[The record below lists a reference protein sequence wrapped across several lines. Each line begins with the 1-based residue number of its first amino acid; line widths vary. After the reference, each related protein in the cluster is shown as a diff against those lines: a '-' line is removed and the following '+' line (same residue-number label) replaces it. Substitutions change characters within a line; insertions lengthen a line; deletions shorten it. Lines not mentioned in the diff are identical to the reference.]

1 MTRIKSEDPLAEGFL
16 PSYQTRRQKDARGTE
31 PHIEVKSEK
40 SDDCSSHPLDPR
52 AEGGIIL
59 TSEVTGEEGTLTGNE
74 T

>member
-16 PSYQTRRQKDARGTE
+16 PSYQTCRQKDARTTE

-40 SDDCSSHPLDPR
+40 FDESSSNPSDSR
-52 AEGGIIL
+52 AVEGIIL
-59 TSEVTGEEGTLTGNE
+59 TSEVTGEEGTLTGNK